1 MTIKSRDIHK
11 LSVPELM
18 SRLTESDISRLKEPE
33 LSKLIEKFSDAHEEQ
48 REITNRSY
56 KFGTKETS
64 EGKKIPSPRYT
75 EEEKKFYS
83 LRNTKEDLERR
94 RGHLEEAE
102 VHKKIKERINKKY
115 PNYNKMSRR
124 RQDNIYVEEMERRIN
139 ELEELG
145 EKRGSKGLTSL
156 ESREHGRLEGSLEDA
171 SLMRDA
177 EDEIARDEERK
188 RHDRDDR
195 ERKKKLKAKNPN
207 VEFIEDKRR
216 ESAVPKI
223 LKTPTA
229 KRIIGDFE
237 EQVREQQE
245 RKKAEKEASV
255 QERRAQIRV
264 VKKGETGLPVK
275 PESTNVISDSEF
287 TNRSNTK
294 ADVIPMSERRTPN
307 ITPPRKTSN
316 EFSSRREKLKRIV
329 KSHPYATGIA
339 GGGALSAAFLVDAY
353 RRGGMEGLKEEALL
367 EPALMGIFGALN
379 KASKSK
385 GLVGKGARG
394 ISRGLSV
401 PMAASLLYEGAEDVA
416 GASRG
421 RTPEG
426 VAAQAGIAANLLGQ
440 LAFSDIPKMVRERLH
455 SEARYGTPEKAAR
468 TRRGEVWS
476 GGNRGRAAVLSSM
489 RRNRQE
495 AQAKQGAQR
504 KTFRT
509 NLEDMQRQ
517 GIIAGNTQMFDQ
529 QLTKALEDSK
539 TSKDIISSYEES
551 NKRWKEKVKPATI
564 EGQYGRLFE
573 AIGSNLRTEANEKR
587 KGYTG
592 SVVSQE
598 IEDLENLAQ
607 EYEDERYFYKHI
619 VDPQEMDPAERRR
632 MKEMIAPHKLTLKE
646 RYPRAYERY
655 GTLNIEDKEE

>member
-1 MTIKSRDIHK
+1 MPIKIKDIDK

-33 LSKLIEKFSDAHEEQ
+33 LSRLIEKFSDAHEEQ

-56 KFGTKETS
+56 KFGTKETP

-83 LRNTKEDLERR
+83 LRNKTEDLERR

-115 PNYNKMSRR
+115 PNYNKMSKRG
-124 RQDNIYVEEMERRIN
+124 QENIYVEEMERRIN

-177 EDEIARDEERK
+177 EDEFARE
-188 RHDRDDR
+188 DRRRGQALYER
-195 ERKKKLKAKNPN
+195 ERKKELKAKNPN

-229 KRIIGDFE
+229 ERIIGDFE

-245 RKKAEKEASV
+245 RKKAAKEAEV
-255 QERRAQIRV
+255 QERRAQIRI
-264 VKKGETGLPVK
+264 VKKGEIGLPVK

-316 EFSSRREKLKRIV
+316 EFSSKRENLKRIG
-329 KSHPYATGIA
+329 KRGAIAAA
-339 GGGALSAAFLVDAY
+339 GGAAISAPFLLDAY
-353 RRGGMEGLKEEALL
+353 RRGGMEGLKKEALR
-367 EPALMGIFGALN
+367 EPVLMGIFGALN

-394 ISRGLSV
+394 IARGLSV
-401 PMAASLLYEGAEDVA
+401 PMAAALLYEGARDVA

-426 VAAQAGIAANLLGQ
+426 SVAKTGIAANLLGQ
-440 LAFSDIPKMVRERLH
+440 LAFSDIPKMVRERLY

-495 AQAKQGAQR
+495 AQAKQEAQR

-539 TSKDIISSYEES
+539 TSEDIISSYEES
-551 NKRWKEKVKPATI
+551 NKRWKEKVRPATI
-564 EGQYGRLFE
+564 EGQFGRLFE

-598 IEDLENLAQ
+598 IQDLENSAQ
-607 EYEDERYFYKHI
+607 EYEDEGYFYKHI

-632 MKEMIAPHKLTLKE
+632 MKELIAPHKLTLKE